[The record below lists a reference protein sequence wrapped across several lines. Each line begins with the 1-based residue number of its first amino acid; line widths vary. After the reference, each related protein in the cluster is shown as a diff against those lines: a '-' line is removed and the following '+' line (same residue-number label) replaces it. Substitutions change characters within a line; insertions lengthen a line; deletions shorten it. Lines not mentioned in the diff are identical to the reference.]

1 MTSTEPSISNHDRT
15 TLRDLA
21 KRVAEIASLPTMQER
36 RDMWTRHNSLERVR
50 PMILVFPEGS
60 WEELLPQSSL
70 VCEGEA
76 TRAMEWNLRARIYT
90 YEHFDDDT
98 VCEGRWIVRRRITDT
113 GWGLQAR
120 QTDSTMERGSW
131 AFDPV
136 IRGWD
141 DLEKLRMPEVIVDDD
156 GSTRDLEIAHELF
169 GDILQ
174 VVQKGIAHI
183 SFHMMNVY
191 TKLRGLEQVMV
202 DMVEQP
208 EMVHAAMSLLTEGHR
223 QLVAQY
229 QAMNLL
235 SLNNDETYCSTGG
248 NGYTRDLPAPGF
260 DPDRVRPCD
269 MWASAETQ
277 EFAVVSPRM
286 HEEFAWQYE
295 RTLLEPFGLTGYGC
309 CDPLHD
315 KLHLVFSLPSMRRI
329 SVAPSADVIKCAE
342 GIGKKAIFS
351 WKPQPSHLVGE
362 FDPSFIE
369 KYIRSTLDVTRDCV
383 IEMVLKDTHT
393 CEHEPERF
401 TEWTRVAKRL
411 AEQY

>member
-1 MTSTEPSISNHDRT
+1 
-15 TLRDLA
+15 
-21 KRVAEIASLPTMQER
+21 
-36 RDMWTRHNSLERVR
+36 MWTRHNSLERVR
-50 PMILVFPEGS
+50 PMILVFPEGA

-70 VCEGEA
+70 TCEGEVA
-76 TRAMEWNLRARIYT
+76 RAMEWSLRTRIYT

-98 VCEGRWIVRRRITDT
+98 VCEGRWIVRRRISDS
-113 GWGLQAR
+113 GWGMEAS
-120 QTDSTMERGSW
+120 QTDSPMARGSW

-141 DLEKLRMPEVIVDDD
+141 DLEKLQMPKVTVDDD
-156 GSTRDLEIAHELF
+156 GSARDLEVAHELF

-174 VVQKGIAHI
+174 IVQKGIAHV
-183 SFHMMNVY
+183 SFHMMNLY

-202 DMVEQP
+202 DMIEQP
-208 EMVHAAMSLLTEGHR
+208 EMVHAAMSLLTEGNR
-223 QLVAQY
+223 RLIEQY
-229 QAMNLL
+229 QTMNLL

-248 NGYTRDLPAPGF
+248 NGYTRDLPAPHF
-260 DPDRVRPCD
+260 DPSQVRPCD
-269 MWASAETQ
+269 MWASAESQ
-277 EFAVVSPRM
+277 EFAVVSPLM

-329 SVAPSADVIKCAE
+329 SVAPSADVVKTAE
-342 GIGKKAIFS
+342 GIGNRAIFS
-351 WKPQPSHLVGE
+351 WKPQPSHLVGGFHAAFVE
-362 FDPSFIE
+362 D
-369 KYIRSTLDVTRDCV
+369 YIRHTLEVTRGCV

-393 CEHEPERF
+393 CEQKPERF